1 MPTITVKS
9 TTNKGKKKKKK
20 RKPLTPVDK
29 FKIEVA
35 KELGLWAKIKEV
47 GWAGLSAAETGQIGG
62 YMTRKMRQRKFKNL
76 GEYQIARL
84 KRQRKGSLGATFHND
99 KQYPCPQK
107 TF

>member
-1 MPTITVKS
+1 MPTTSVKNTTIT
-9 TTNKGKKKKKK
+9 KKKKKK
-20 RKPLTPVDK
+20 KKKPLTPVDK

-35 KELGLWAKIKEV
+35 KELGLWNKIKEV

-84 KRQRKGSLGATFHND
+84 KRQRKTADAPKN
-99 KQYPCPQK
+99 
-107 TF
+107 

>member
-1 MPTITVKS
+1 MPTTTAKS
-9 TTNKGKKKKKK
+9 TTNTEKKKKKK
-20 RKPLTPVDK
+20 KKPLTPVDK

-35 KELGLWAKIKEV
+35 KELGLWNKIKEV

-84 KRQRKGSLGATFHND
+84 KRRRKTITS
-99 KQYPCPQK
+99 Q
-107 TF
+107 